1 MGREGGVAYVSE
13 ATTRPLDEGV
23 LRTLR
28 GGGGPCG
35 DLAVSGMRERL
46 RFQGTNAG
54 EGCLLYLFGKDPF

>member
-1 MGREGGVAYVSE
+1 MLLTFLRRRRGLGIGGGR
-13 ATTRPLDEGV
+13 V

-35 DLAVSGMRERL
+35 DVAVSGMRERL

-54 EGCLLYLFGKDPF
+54 EGCLLYLRLEKTRFR